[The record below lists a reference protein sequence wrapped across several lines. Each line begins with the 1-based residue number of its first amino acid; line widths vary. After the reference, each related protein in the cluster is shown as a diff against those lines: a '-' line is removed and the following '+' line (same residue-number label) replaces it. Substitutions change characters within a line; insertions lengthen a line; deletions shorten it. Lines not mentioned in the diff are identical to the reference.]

1 MIGKTIGQYHVL
13 ESLGGGGM
21 GVVYK
26 AEDSKLGREVAL
38 KFLPDDLAK
47 DPVALERF
55 EREARAASSLNH
67 PNICTIYDIEE
78 FEGQRFIAM
87 ELLEGESLKE
97 IISRGPAE
105 TEHILEL
112 GIQIADA
119 LDAAHAKGIV
129 HRDIKP
135 ANIFV
140 NPRGQAKVLDFGLA
154 KQIAQKRLSH
164 TVSSS
169 SAITAAVGEH
179 LTSSGVTMGTV
190 LYMSPEQV
198 RGKDLDARSDVFS
211 LGVVLYEMCT
221 GRQAFAGNTSGVLF
235 EAILN
240 KIPTAPSRL
249 NPELPLQIDAIIFKC
264 LEKDREMRYQSSA
277 ELRADLKRLRRETQS
292 ARVLAESG
300 ATVTTRM
307 GIAALPLPWWK
318 QRAIL
323 VAAAAVLLVAAVTG
337 GYFALRSGDTIDS
350 LAVLPFVNSTN
361 DPQTEYLSD
370 GITESLINGL
380 SQSPKLKVMSRSA
393 VFRYKGQA
401 QDPQAIAKALHVHAI
416 LTGRMVQRGEML
428 SISVELVDAH
438 DGRLLWGEQYNRKL
452 ADLLTIQ
459 DEIARDMFEKLST
472 RLSGAEVRPVARRS
486 TQNAEAYQ
494 LYLKGLYNWN
504 RWTEDGFKKAIV
516 NYQTAVEKD
525 PTYAVAYTGLADSY
539 ILLGDLG
546 YMASN
551 EAWPKAKSA
560 AGEALAKDA
569 SLAEAHTSAALVKEL
584 FDWDWSGAEKEFQ
597 RAIQLNAN
605 SAAAHHWYGEFLVKM
620 GRFEQA
626 SQQLQRAQELDSQ
639 SPMVNATLGW
649 FYFVRHENERA
660 TEQLQKTLA
669 LDPNFAPARRTLEI
683 VYAQRGMTREA
694 LGQWQKALTLAGN
707 PELAASLDADFATTG
722 YQGLLRDWMEGLKQ
736 VAKDRYVSPYGIAQS
751 HARLGENGPAL
762 EWLGKAFQEHDSRLV
777 ALKVDPCFDTL
788 RSEPK
793 FKDLIK
799 RIGLP
804 Q

>member
-1 MIGKTIGQYHVL
+1 MIGKTIAQYHVL

-26 AEDSKLGREVAL
+26 AADSKLGREVAL
-38 KFLPDDLAK
+38 KFLPDELAK
-47 DPVALERF
+47 DPIALERF

-97 IISRGPAE
+97 IISHGALE
-105 TEHILEL
+105 AEHILEL
-112 GIQIADA
+112 SIQIADA
-119 LDAAHAKGIV
+119 LDAAHTKGIV

-135 ANIFV
+135 ANVVV
-140 NPRGQAKVLDFGLA
+140 NPRGQAKILDFGLA
-154 KQIAQKRLSH
+154 KQIAQKKLSH

-169 SAITAAVGEH
+169 AAVTAAVGEH

-190 LYMSPEQV
+190 LYMSPEQI
-198 RGKDLDARSDVFS
+198 RGKDLDARSDLFS
-211 LGVVLYEMCT
+211 LGVVLYEMST
-221 GRQAFAGNTSGVLF
+221 GRQAFSGNTSGVLF

-240 KIPTAPSRL
+240 KVPTAPSRL
-249 NPELPLQIDAIIFKC
+249 NPELPLRLDEVIYKC
-264 LEKDREMRYQSSA
+264 LEKDREMRYQSAA

-300 ATVTTRM
+300 GTVATKYGAR
-307 GIAALPLPWWK
+307 PWWK
-318 QRAIL
+318 QKAILAAAAAVVL
-323 VAAAAVLLVAAVTG
+323 VAAAVG
-337 GYFALRSGDTIDS
+337 GYFALRGSGDVIES
-350 LAVLPFVNSTN
+350 LAVLPFVNSSN

-370 GITESLINGL
+370 GITDSLINNL

-393 VFRYKGQA
+393 VFRYKGQVT
-401 QDPQAIAKALHVHAI
+401 DPLAVAKALGVQAV
-416 LTGRMVQRGEML
+416 LTGRMAQRGDTL
-428 SISVELVDAH
+428 SISVEFVDAH

-452 ADLLTIQ
+452 ADLLTLQ
-459 DEIARDMFEKLST
+459 DEIARDMYEKLSS
-472 RLSGAEVRPVARRS
+472 RLSGADEKRVTKRS

-525 PTYAVAYTGLADSY
+525 PSYAVAYTGLADSY

-546 YMASN
+546 YMAAN

-560 AGEALAKDA
+560 AEEALAKDV

-584 FDWDWSGAEKEFQ
+584 YDWDWSGAEKEFQ

-605 SAAAHHWYGEFLVKM
+605 SAAAHHWYGEFLTKM
-620 GRFEQA
+620 GRFEDAAQE
-626 SQQLQRAQELDSQ
+626 LQRALEIDSQ
-639 SPMVNATLGW
+639 SPMINATLGW
-649 FYFVRHENERA
+649 LYFVRHENERA
-660 TEQLQKTLA
+660 TQQLQKTLGMDA
-669 LDPNFAPARRTLEI
+669 NFAPARRTLEI
-683 VYAQRGMTREA
+683 VYAQRGMTHEA
-694 LGQWQKALTLAGN
+694 LAEWQKALTLTGN
-707 PELAASLDADFATTG
+707 PELAASLETDFAATG

-751 HARLGENGPAL
+751 HARLGEKGPAL
-762 EWLGKAFQEHDSRLV
+762 EWLGKAYDERDSRLV
-777 ALKVDPCFDTL
+777 ALKVDPCFDAL
-788 RSEPK
+788 RTEPK
-793 FKDLIK
+793 FQELIK

>member
-1 MIGKTIGQYHVL
+1 MIGKTIAQYHVL

-38 KFLPDDLAK
+38 KFLPDELAK

-97 IISRGPAE
+97 IISHGPLE
-105 TEHILEL
+105 MEHILEL

-140 NPRGQAKVLDFGLA
+140 NPRGQAKILDFGLA
-154 KQIAQKRLSH
+154 KQIAQKKLSH
-164 TVSSS
+164 TVSA
-169 SAITAAVGEH
+169 SAAVTAAVGEH

-198 RGKDLDARSDVFS
+198 RGKELDARSDLFS
-211 LGVVLYEMCT
+211 LGVVLYEMSP
-221 GRQAFAGNTSGVLF
+221 GRQAFSGNTSGVLF

-240 KIPTAPSRL
+240 KIPPAPSRL
-249 NPELPLQIDAIIFKC
+249 NPELPLRLDEVIYKC
-264 LEKDREMRYQSSA
+264 LEKDREMRYQSAA
-277 ELRADLKRLRRETQS
+277 ELRADLKRFRRETQS

-300 ATVTTRM
+300 GTV
-307 GIAALPLPWWK
+307 AARYGVKPWWRK
-318 QRAIL
+318 KAYL
-323 VAAAAVLLVAAVTG
+323 AAAAAVVLATAAVG
-337 GYFALRSGDTIDS
+337 GYFVLRSGDVIDS

-370 GITESLINGL
+370 GITESLINSL

-393 VFRYKGQA
+393 VFRYKGQVS
-401 QDPQAIAKALHVHAI
+401 DPQTVAKALGVHAI
-416 LTGRMVQRGEML
+416 LTGRMVQRGDTL

-452 ADLLTIQ
+452 ADLVTVQ
-459 DEIARDMFEKLST
+459 EEIARDMYEKLST
-472 RLSGAEVRPVARRS
+472 RLSGAEEKRVVKRS

-525 PTYAVAYTGLADSY
+525 PSYAVAYTGLADSY

-546 YMASN
+546 YMASS

-597 RAIQLNAN
+597 RAIQVNPN
-605 SAAAHHWYGEFLVKM
+605 SAAAYHWYGEFLAKM
-620 GRFEQA
+620 GRFEEAAQK
-626 SQQLQRAQELDSQ
+626 LQRAQELDTL
-639 SPMVNATLGW
+639 SPMINATLGW
-649 FYFVRHENERA
+649 SYFVRHENERA

-669 LDPNFAPARRTLEI
+669 MDPNFAPARRTLEI

-694 LGQWQKALTLAGN
+694 LAEWQKALTLSGN
-707 PELAASLDADFATTG
+707 PELAASLETDFATTG

-751 HARLGENGPAL
+751 HARLGEIGPAL
-762 EWLGKAFQEHDSRLV
+762 EWLLKAFQEHDSRLV
-777 ALKVDPCFDTL
+777 ALKVDPCFDAL
-788 RSEPK
+788 RTEPK
-793 FKDLIK
+793 FQELIK

>member
-38 KFLPDDLAK
+38 KFLPDELAK
-47 DPVALERF
+47 DPTALERF

-87 ELLEGESLKE
+87 ELLDGESLKE
-97 IISRGPAE
+97 TISHGPLE

-140 NPRGQAKVLDFGLA
+140 NPRGQAKILDFGLA
-154 KQIAQKRLSH
+154 KKIAQKKVSH
-164 TVSSS
+164 TVSN
-169 SAITAAVGEH
+169 SAAVTVAVGEH

-221 GRQAFAGNTSGVLF
+221 GRQAFSGNTSGVLF

-240 KIPTAPSRL
+240 KIPPAPSRV
-249 NPELPLQIDAIIFKC
+249 NPELPVRLDEVIYKC
-264 LEKDREMRYQSSA
+264 LEKDREMRYQSAA

-300 ATVTTRM
+300 ATVATRA
-307 GIAALPLPWWK
+307 GYRAQQLPWWK
-318 QRAIL
+318 QKT
-323 VAAAAVLLVAAVTG
+323 VMAAAAALVLMAAAVG
-337 GYFALRSGDTIDS
+337 GYFVLRGGDKIDS

-393 VFRYKGQA
+393 VFRYKGQN
-401 QDPQAIAKALHVHAI
+401 QDPQSIAKALGVHAI
-416 LTGRMVQRGEML
+416 LTGRMVQRGDTL
-428 SISVELVDAH
+428 SISVELVDAR

-452 ADLLTIQ
+452 ADLLTVQ
-459 DEIARDMFEKLST
+459 EEIARDMYEKLSS
-472 RLSGAEVRPVARRS
+472 RLSGAEEKRVAKRS

-525 PTYAVAYTGLADSY
+525 PGYAVAYTGLADSY

-551 EAWPKAKSA
+551 EAWPKAKDA
-560 AGEALAKDA
+560 AGQALAKDA

-605 SAAAHHWYGEFLVKM
+605 SAAAHHWYGEFLAKM
-620 GRFEQA
+620 GRFEEA
-626 SQQLQRAQELDSQ
+626 AQQLQRAQEVDSQ
-639 SPMVNATLGW
+639 SPMINATLGW
-649 FYFVRHENERA
+649 LFFVRHENERA
-660 TEQLQKTLA
+660 TQQLQKTLS

-694 LGQWQKALTLAGN
+694 LGEWQKALTLAGN
-707 PELAASLDADFATTG
+707 PELAASLDTDFAATG

-751 HARLGENGPAL
+751 HARLGENGPAM
-762 EWLGKAFQEHDSRLV
+762 EWLGKAYQEHDSRLV
-777 ALKVDPCFDTL
+777 ALKVDPCFDAL
-788 RSEPK
+788 RTDPK
-793 FKDLIK
+793 FQELIK